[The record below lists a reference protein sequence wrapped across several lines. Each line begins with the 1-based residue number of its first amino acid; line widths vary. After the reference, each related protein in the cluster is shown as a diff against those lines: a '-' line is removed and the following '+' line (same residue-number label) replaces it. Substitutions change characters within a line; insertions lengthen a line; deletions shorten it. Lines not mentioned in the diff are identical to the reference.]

1 MTGSIM
7 TDKSDGTFTAESYA
21 KQIEHPIIARRK
33 QRLKS
38 ISAFLLQKKTK
49 WESDTNQLLRQ
60 KKLDNPEELWSFFK
74 RLSREPNKIPIEKSK
89 LYDHFKYLNNALEA
103 AQVNEY
109 E

>member
-1 MTGSIM
+1 MTA
-7 TDKSDGTFTAESYA
+7 KSDGAFTAESHG
-21 KQIEHPIIARRK
+21 KQIEHPVLARGK
-33 QRLKS
+33 QRLKN

-60 KKLDNPEELWSFFK
+60 KEPDNPKKCWSFFK
-74 RLSREPNKIPIEKSK
+74 RLSGELDNIPIEKSN
-89 LYDHFKYLNNALEA
+89 LYNHFKYLNKALEA